1 MNYLGNNDLREQ
13 SISGRVDE
21 GRVGIK
27 ARKLCWLMSES
38 PLLAARLPSCWD
50 SCELGL
56 RVVLECVKCPLVLVC
71 FAHCWA
77 NSHFTAWNSYPGKR
91 KHTELES
98 CQYSKNFPLQMVEI
112 YQWGKWIRRPHRNIV
127 CCRMNHN
134 TFLPTRVSG
143 KLNKNN
149 LAMMR
154 R

>member
-98 CQYSKNFPLQMVEI
+98 CQYLYIVFDLVVLS
-112 YQWGKWIRRPHRNIV
+112 YGKTSQGETETKR
-127 CCRMNHN
+127 
-134 TFLPTRVSG
+134 TRT
-143 KLNKNN
+143 NKS
-149 LAMMR
+149 MYKSI
-154 R
+154 